1 MENLED
7 KTKKS
12 GVIAKIKRHP
22 KILAAFLALNV
33 AYAPFSVAWKVYAC
47 KKAYD
52 FFNTPAIVKLDYLS
66 HVKGDYHDYLVI
78 SHFNRV
84 DFAQYDSS
92 SIKK

>member
-1 MENLED
+1 MANLED

-12 GVIAKIKRHP
+12 GIINKIKKHP
-22 KILAAFLALNV
+22 KLFAIFLALNV

-52 FFNTPAIVKLDYLS
+52 FFNTPV
-66 HVKGDYHDYLVI
+66 VGDTRYFTPISHDYRDDLAI

-84 DFAQYDSS
+84 DSVSS
-92 SIKK
+92 DLKLKR